1 MLDMEIGKLIARLDA
16 VQQDISDMKTQIDL
30 LRRQVA
36 VLPADLQK
44 ETEKRFMTRIEAAPI
59 KNALSMMALTTLS
72 AICIGLVQLFFNLF

>member
-16 VQQDISDMKTQIDL
+16 VQHDISDMKTQIDL

-44 ETEKRFMTRIEAAPI
+44 ETEKRFMTRIELMPI
-59 KNALSMMALTTLS
+59 KNALSMMVLTTLS
-72 AICIGLVQLFFNLF
+72 AICMGLVQVFFNLF

>member
-44 ETEKRFMTRIEAAPI
+44 ETEKRFMTRIELMPI
-59 KNALSMMALTTLS
+59 KNALSMMVLTTLS
-72 AICIGLVQLFFNLF
+72 AICMGLVQVFFNLF